1 MPRLTLR
8 AAGALVAAL
17 LLVGTVLVLV
27 GGDGGGQKKVTAH
40 FARAVSIYPG
50 TEVRI
55 LGVPVGEVTAVV
67 PEGTSVR
74 VDMEYDASYD
84 VPADARAV
92 IVTPT
97 LVADR
102 FVQLTPVHTE
112 GPVLADGADIP
123 LAETASPV
131 ELDRIY
137 ESLSTLANALGPNGA
152 NRNGS
157 LDTLLASGAEA
168 LDGQGRT
175 ANQLI
180 RDLSAAATTFGDNSG
195 DLFGTVRQLDA
206 FTRTLARND
215 GLVDEFMGDLAR
227 ATNQLSGE
235 RQELGQA
242 LEALAGAVGTVEA
255 FVKDNRKALVG
266 EVEDLTDVLD
276 VLVAEQESLTMAIEK
291 GPLGLGNLAL
301 GFDTKTGSQN
311 ARIQVGPNVEDLDGF
326 LCAIVTNAG
335 VPAARTV
342 CRLLESLLEPLGL
355 GLPTGPARA
364 AAPDTR
370 VPGEAV
376 PAQDL
381 RELLGGGPR

>member
-1 MPRLTLR
+1 MPRITMK

-27 GGDGGGQKKVTAH
+27 DGDSGRKKVTAH
-40 FARAVSIYPG
+40 FARAVSVFVG

-67 PEGTSVR
+67 PEGESVR
-74 VDMEYDASYD
+74 VEMEYDDAYD

-102 FVQLTPVHTE
+102 FIQLTPDHTS
-112 GPVLADGADIP
+112 GPVMADGADIP

-152 NRNGS
+152 NKDGS

-168 LDGQGRT
+168 LGGQGRT

-215 GLVDEFMGDLAR
+215 GLVDEFMGDLGR
-227 ATNQLSGE
+227 ATQQLSGE
-235 RQELGQA
+235 RQELGAA

-255 FVKDNRKALVG
+255 FVKDNRSALVG

-276 VLVAEQESLTMAIEK
+276 VLVAEKESLTQAIEK

-326 LCAIVTNAG
+326 LCAVVTNAG

-355 GLPTGPARA
+355 ALPTGPARS

-376 PAQDL
+376 PAKDL

>member
-1 MPRLTLR
+1 MPKLSSRL
-8 AAGALVAAL
+8 AAAVVALALVLAAM
-17 LLVGTVLVLV
+17 LVLV
-27 GGDGGGQKKVTAH
+27 DGGSGEKKVTAH
-40 FARAVSIYPG
+40 FSRAVSIFVG

-67 PEGTSVR
+67 PQGESVR
-74 VDMEYDASYD
+74 VDMVYDDSYD

-102 FVQLTPVHTE
+102 FIQLSPVHTE
-112 GPVLADGADIP
+112 GPVMADGADIP

-157 LDTLLASGAEA
+157 LDTLLASGADA

-206 FTRTLARND
+206 FTQTLARND
-215 GLVDEFMGDLAR
+215 GLVDEFMSDLAR
-227 ATNQLSGE
+227 ATDQLSGE

-242 LEALAGAVGTVEA
+242 LAALAGAVGTVKA
-255 FVKDNRKALVG
+255 FVRDNRAALVG

-276 VLVAEQESLTMAIEK
+276 VLVSEKDSLAQAIEK
-291 GPLGLGNLAL
+291 GPLGAGNLAL

-326 LCAIVTNAG
+326 LCAVVTNAG
-335 VPAARTV
+335 VPAAGTV
-342 CRLLESLLEPLGL
+342 CKLLKSLLEPLGL
-355 GLPTGPARA
+355 ALPTGPARGQ
-364 AAPDTR
+364 APDTR

-376 PAQDL
+376 PATDL
-381 RELLGGGPR
+381 RQLLGGGPR

>member
-1 MPRLTLR
+1 MPRFSFK

-17 LLVGTVLVLV
+17 LLVGAVLVLV
-27 GGDGGGQKKVTAH
+27 DGGGGQKKVTAH
-40 FARAVSIYPG
+40 FERAVSVYVG

-67 PEGTSVR
+67 PEGKSVR
-74 VDMEYDASYD
+74 VDMVYDDTYD

-102 FVQLTPVHTE
+102 FIQLTPVHTE
-112 GPVLADGADIP
+112 GPVMADGADIP

-137 ESLSTLANALGPNGA
+137 ESLSTLANALGPEGA

-168 LDGQGRT
+168 LGGQGRT

-227 ATNQLSGE
+227 ATDQLSGE
-235 RQELGQA
+235 RQELARA

-276 VLVAEQESLTMAIEK
+276 VLVAERESLTTAIEK

-326 LCAIVTNAG
+326 LCAVVTNAG
-335 VPAARTV
+335 VPAAGTV
-342 CRLLESLLEPLGL
+342 CKLLKSLLEPLGL
-355 GLPTGPARA
+355 ALPRGPARA
-364 AAPDTR
+364 DAPDTR

-376 PAQDL
+376 PARDL

>member
-1 MPRLTLR
+1 MPRITMK

-27 GGDGGGQKKVTAH
+27 DGDSGRKKVTAH
-40 FARAVSIYPG
+40 FARAVSVFVG

-67 PEGTSVR
+67 PEGESVR
-74 VDMEYDASYD
+74 VEMEYDDAYD
-84 VPADARAV
+84 VPKDARAV

-102 FVQLTPVHTE
+102 FIQLTPVHTS
-112 GPVLADGADIP
+112 GPVMADGAVIP

-152 NRNGS
+152 NKDGS

-168 LDGQGRT
+168 LGGQGRT

-195 DLFGTVRQLDA
+195 DLFGTVQQLDA

-215 GLVDEFMGDLAR
+215 GLVDEFMGDLGR
-227 ATNQLSGE
+227 ATQQLSGE
-235 RQELGQA
+235 RQELGAA

-255 FVKDNRKALVG
+255 FVKDNRSALVG

-276 VLVAEQESLTMAIEK
+276 VLVAEKESLTQAIEK

-326 LCAIVTNAG
+326 LCAVVTNAG

-342 CRLLESLLEPLGL
+342 CKLLESLLEPLGL
-355 GLPTGPARA
+355 ALPTGPARS

-376 PAQDL
+376 PAKDL